1 MRRVGKKEKNMSEAS
16 SWNLVNPAT
25 EAVFRTIE
33 PTSES
38 ELESILSR
46 MRKAQQQWRDVPVQQ
61 RVEICRQFVSV
72 FRSMK
77 EAVALDI
84 TRQMGKPI
92 GQSRR
97 EVDTMLDRAETM
109 VRLAPGSL
117 QDDILPPKE
126 GFRRFI
132 RHEPLG
138 IVLDIPAWNYPLLIA
153 VNVIV
158 PALLAG
164 NGVLIKHARLTPLC
178 GDAFVDAFRKTSL
191 PADLVASV
199 HVSHA
204 TIRKLIEARA
214 VDFIAFTGS
223 VEGGRQVYQEAS
235 SQLLDMG
242 LELGGKDPAFVREDA
257 NFAFTVE
264 NLVDG
269 AFYNAGQSCCAVE
282 RIYVMRRLFS
292 RFVEAYVAEVEKYKL
307 GCPEDESTTVGPLAQ
322 RKTVELMEFQVGQA
336 VARGAKVL
344 TGGHRLPGPGYY
356 FQPTVLVEVD
366 HSMSVMMQESFGPV
380 IGIMPVDSEDEA
392 IRLMNDSPYGLTAS
406 IWAEDITRGESL
418 AHRTAAGTVYVNRCD
433 FLDPELPWVGIKDSG
448 HGCTLSHL
456 GFLYL
461 TRPKSFHLRTRT
473 GN

>member
-1 MRRVGKKEKNMSEAS
+1 MSEATG
-16 SWNLVNPAT
+16 WKLVNPAT
-25 EAVFRTIE
+25 EDVFRIIE
-33 PTSES
+33 PTSEA

-46 MRKAQQQWRDVPVQQ
+46 MRAAQALWRDVPVEQ
-61 RVEICRQFVSV
+61 RVEICCQFITA

-77 EAVALDI
+77 DAVALDI

-109 VRLAPGSL
+109 VRLAPGAL
-117 QDDILPPKE
+117 QDDVLPPKE

-158 PALLAG
+158 PALLSG
-164 NGVLIKHARLTPLC
+164 NAVLIKHARLTPLC
-178 GDAFVDAFRKTSL
+178 GDAFVEAFRKTSL
-191 PADLVASV
+191 PHDLVASV
-199 HVSHA
+199 HVSHGA
-204 TIRKLIEARA
+204 IRKLVEARA
-214 VDFIAFTGS
+214 VDFISLTGS

-235 SQLLDMG
+235 SRLLDMG

-257 NFAFTVE
+257 NFAFAVE

-282 RIYVMRRLFS
+282 RIYVMRRLFP
-292 RFVEAYVAEVEKYKL
+292 RFVEAYVAEVKKYKL
-307 GCPEDESTTVGPLAQ
+307 GSPEDEATTVGPLAQ
-322 RKTVELMEFQVGQA
+322 RKTVEFMEFQVGQA
-336 VARGAKVL
+336 VARGARVL
-344 TGGHRLPGPGYY
+344 TGGRRLPGPGYY
-356 FQPTVLVEVD
+356 FEPTVLVDVNHD
-366 HSMSVMMQESFGPV
+366 MSVMMEESFGPV
-380 IGIMPVDSEDEA
+380 IGIMAVASDEEA
-392 IRLMNDSPYGLTAS
+392 VRLMNDSPYGLTAS
-406 IWAEDITRGESL
+406 IWTEDIERGEKL
-418 AHRTAAGTVYVNRCD
+418 AHQTAAGTVYINRCD

-448 HGCTLSHL
+448 HGCTLSRL

-473 GN
+473 GS